1 MTEPRGPVYLTLPR
15 EVIANPTVA
24 TRRDTVR
31 PLGAAS
37 PEPSRRVIEEA
48 AAMLA
53 KAEFPLIITSS
64 VGRSPEAV
72 AALAALAEEFALPVV
87 QAEARDFNMS
97 SDHPMNLGY
106 EPAALLSK
114 ADVIVVLES
123 VVPWI
128 PRAHAPRKDAKVI
141 HISSDPLAS
150 RFPFREIEADLLIA
164 GDPRAALEL
173 LRDTLSDE
181 MKANAVEARRKM
193 IAPIR
198 ADQQAKRQKLLD
210 TVKDQTPIHPA
221 WLAHCLNQVKSENAI
236 VVSELG
242 VPLAHLHMTKPRSF
256 MGSLCP
262 AASASAWARASA
274 PSSPRP
280 SAR

>member
-1 MTEPRGPVYLTLPR
+1 M
-15 EVIANPTVA
+15 
-24 TRRDTVR
+24 
-31 PLGAAS
+31 
-37 PEPSRRVIEEA
+37 
-48 AAMLA
+48 
-53 KAEFPLIITSS
+53 
-64 VGRSPEAV
+64 
-72 AALAALAEEFALPVV
+72 PVV

-173 LRDTLSDE
+173 LRDMLRRD
-181 MKANAVEARRKM
+181 ARQECGRGAAQDDRPA
-193 IAPIR
+193 API
-198 ADQQAKRQKLLD
+198 
-210 TVKDQTPIHPA
+210 
-221 WLAHCLNQVKSENAI
+221 N
-236 VVSELG
+236 
-242 VPLAHLHMTKPRSF
+242 
-256 MGSLCP
+256 
-262 AASASAWARASA
+262 
-274 PSSPRP
+274 RP
-280 SAR
+280 SARNCSTP